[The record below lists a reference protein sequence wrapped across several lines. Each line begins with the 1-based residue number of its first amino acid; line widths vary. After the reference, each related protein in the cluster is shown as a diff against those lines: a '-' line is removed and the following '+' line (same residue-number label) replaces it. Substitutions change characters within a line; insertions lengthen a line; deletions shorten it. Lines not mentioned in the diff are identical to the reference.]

1 MLTISDPSLGNDEIQ
16 AVTDVLRS
24 GMLVQGSQVAR
35 FEQLFA
41 DYVGTKHAV
50 ALNSGTAALHLALL
64 AAGVGDGD
72 EVITTPFSFV
82 STANAILFCRAQPVF
97 ADIDKETFNISPRLL
112 KQAVT
117 KRTKAVIIV
126 HLYGQPC
133 EMDQITAICDEYD
146 LALIEDACQAH
157 GAQYRGRKV
166 GSFGIGC
173 FSFYATKNI
182 TTGEGGMITTDSA
195 DIARQGRLLRS
206 HGQSEKYLH
215 QTLGFNYRMTDIA
228 AACGICQMRKLDKLN
243 DRRIS
248 NAAFLAGQLA
258 GVEGLAIPIVGPDRK
273 HVFHQF
279 TVRVTDRF
287 GMSRDELAAALKESG
302 IMTGIHYPIPIHRQ
316 PLYQRLGYDGS
327 FPVSEQVSGETLSL
341 PVHPGLSDQDLNY
354 IVRIIREARS
364 GRHCHQS
371 CHCAAETAGQ
381 PSQSSDAVC
390 ASARQPRMIEAG
402 LPQSAVVRGQVHIGE
417 GALIEEN
424 VVLGH
429 RDDGVLSIG
438 PDSHIRSG
446 TVIYSDVSI
455 GKGFRTGH
463 NVLIREG
470 TEMGDDVLVGTNTVV
485 DGHCRVGNRVAMQT
499 NVYLTAYTVVE
510 DGAFLGPCS
519 VTTNDKYMEYGAKL
533 AGATIKSGA
542 RIGANSTILPGITI
556 GEKAIVGSGAVVT
569 KDVPNG
575 AVVVGNPA
583 QRMRVKAAARSLHES
598 PVQSGEKPA
607 RPRS

>member
-1 MLTISDPSLGNDEIQ
+1 MLTISDPSLGSDEIQ
-16 AVTDVLRS
+16 AVTDVLKS

-41 DYVGTKHAV
+41 DYVGTRHAV

-64 AAGVGDGD
+64 AAGVGEGD

-82 STANAILFCRAQPVF
+82 STANAILFCHARPVF
-97 ADIDKETFNISPRLL
+97 VDIEKETFNISPQLL

-117 KRTKAVIIV
+117 PRTKAVIIV

-133 EMDQITAICDEYD
+133 EMDQITAVCDEFN

-157 GAQYRGRKV
+157 GAEYRGRRV

-182 TTGEGGMITTDSA
+182 TTGEGGMITTDNA
-195 DIARQGRLLRS
+195 DIAQQGRLLRS

-215 QTLGFNYRMTDIA
+215 QILGFNYRMTDIA
-228 AACGICQMRKLDKLN
+228 AACGICQMRKLDEFNSK
-243 DRRIS
+243 RIR

-258 GVEGLAIPIVGPDRK
+258 GIEGLAIPIVGPERK

-279 TVRVTDRF
+279 TVRVTSRF
-287 GMSRDELAAALKESG
+287 GMSRDELAAALKERG
-302 IMTGIHYPIPIHRQ
+302 IMTGVHYPIPINRQ

-327 FPVSEQVSGETLSL
+327 FPVSERISKETLSL
-341 PVHPGLSDQDLNY
+341 PVHPGLSSEDLSY
-354 IVRIIREARS
+354 IARSIREARD

-371 CHCAAETAGQ
+371 CQCAAEATAQ
-381 PSQSSDAVC
+381 PPQSGITES
-390 ASARQPRMIEAG
+390 G
-402 LPQSAVVRGQVHIGE
+402 LPQGAVVRGKVYIGE
-417 GALIEEN
+417 GAVIEDN

-429 RDDGVLSIG
+429 REDGVLSIG
-438 PDSHIRSG
+438 PNCRIRSG

-455 GKGFRTGH
+455 GRGFKTGH

-510 DGAFLGPCS
+510 DEAFLGPCS

-533 AGATIKSGA
+533 TGATIKSGA

-583 QRMRVKAAARSLHES
+583 QRIRGKAAARSIRES
-598 PVQSGEKPA
+598 LAQASEKPA
-607 RPRS
+607 RSAS

>member
-35 FEQLFA
+35 FEQIFA
-41 DYVGTKHAV
+41 DYIGTQHAV

-64 AAGVGDGD
+64 AAGVGEGD

-82 STANAILFCRAQPVF
+82 STANAILFCRARPVF
-97 ADIDKETFNISPRLL
+97 ADIDRETFNINPRLL

-117 KRTKAVIIV
+117 PRTKAVVIV

-133 EMDQITAICDEYD
+133 EMDQITRICDEHN
-146 LALIEDACQAH
+146 LTLIEDACQAH
-157 GAQYRGRKV
+157 GAEYQGRRV

-182 TTGEGGMITTDSA
+182 TTGEGGMITTDDA

-228 AACGICQMRKLDKLN
+228 AACGICQMRKLDEFN
-243 DRRIS
+243 DRRIR

-341 PVHPGLSDQDLNY
+341 PVHPGLNDQDLNY

-569 KDVPNG
+569 KDVPDG

-583 QRMRVKAAARSLHES
+583 QRMRGRAAVRSVRES
-598 PVQSGEKPA
+598 VPQASEKPA

>member
-1 MLTISDPSLGNDEIQ
+1 MLTISDPSLGSDEIQ
-16 AVTDVLRS
+16 AVTDVLKS

-41 DYVGTKHAV
+41 DHVGTQHAV

-64 AAGVGDGD
+64 AAGVGEGD

-82 STANAILFCRAQPVF
+82 STANAILFCRARPVF
-97 ADIDKETFNISPRLL
+97 VDIEEETFNISPRLL

-117 KRTKAVIIV
+117 PRTKAVIIV

-133 EMDQITAICDEYD
+133 EMDQITRICNEHN
-146 LALIEDACQAH
+146 LTLIEDACQAH
-157 GAQYRGRKV
+157 GAEYRGRRV

-182 TTGEGGMITTDSA
+182 TTGEGGMITTDDA
-195 DIARQGRLLRS
+195 GIAHQGRLLRS

-228 AACGICQMRKLDKLN
+228 AACGICQMKKLDEFN
-243 DRRIS
+243 DRRIR
-248 NAAFLAGQLA
+248 NAASLADQLA
-258 GVEGLAIPIVGPDRK
+258 GIEGLAIPIVGPDRK

-279 TVRVTDRF
+279 TVRVTGRF
-287 GMSRDELAAALKESG
+287 GMSRDELASALKERG
-302 IMTGIHYPIPIHRQ
+302 IMTGIHYPIPIHKQ

-327 FPVSEQVSGETLSL
+327 FPVSEQVSRETLSL

-354 IVRIIREARS
+354 IVRSIREARS
-364 GRHCHQS
+364 GHHCHQS
-371 CHCAAETAGQ
+371 CHCASETADQTPG
-381 PSQSSDAVC
+381 SSNAVC
-390 ASARQPRMIEAG
+390 ASACASGTIQAR
-402 LPQSAVVRGQVHIGE
+402 LPQSAVVLGQVHIGE

-424 VVLGH
+424 VILGH

-438 PDSHIRSG
+438 PDSRIRSG

-455 GKGFRTGH
+455 GRGFRTGH

-510 DGAFLGPCS
+510 DGVFLGPCS

-533 AGATIKSGA
+533 AGATIRSGA

-556 GEKAIVGSGAVVT
+556 GEGAIVGSGAVVT

-583 QRMRVKAAARSLHES
+583 QRIRGRAAVRSVRES
-598 PVQSGEKPA
+598 VAQAGEKPA

>member
-1 MLTISDPSLGNDEIQ
+1 MLTISDPSLGSDEIQ
-16 AVTDVLRS
+16 AVTNVLKS

-35 FEQLFA
+35 FEQIFA
-41 DYVGTKHAV
+41 DYAGTKHAV

-64 AAGVGDGD
+64 AAGVGEGD

-82 STANAILFCRAQPVF
+82 STANAVLFCGARPVF
-97 ADIDKETFNISPRLL
+97 VDIDKETFNINPRLL
-112 KQAVT
+112 RQAIT
-117 KRTKAVIIV
+117 PRTKAVIIV

-133 EMDQITAICDEYD
+133 EMDQITRICGEHN
-146 LALIEDACQAH
+146 LTLVEDACQAH
-157 GAQYRGRKV
+157 GAEYRGRKV

-182 TTGEGGMITTDSA
+182 TTGEGGMITTDNA
-195 DIARQGRLLRS
+195 DIARQARLLRS

-215 QTLGFNYRMTDIA
+215 QILGFNFRMTDIA
-228 AACGICQMRKLDKLN
+228 AACGICQMDKLDEFN
-243 DRRIS
+243 DRRIR

-258 GVEGLAIPIVGPDRK
+258 GIEGLAIPIVGPDRK

-287 GMSRDELAAALKESG
+287 GMSRDELATALKERG
-302 IMTGIHYPIPIHRQ
+302 IMTGVHYPIPIHKQ
-316 PLYQRLGYDGS
+316 PLYQKLGYDGS
-327 FPVSEQVSGETLSL
+327 FPVSEQVAGETLSL

-354 IVRIIREARS
+354 IVRSVREAHN
-364 GRHCHQS
+364 GRHRQQS
-371 CHCAAETAGQ
+371 CPCAAETTH
-381 PSQSSDAVC
+381 PPQSSEGSC
-390 ASARQPRMIEAG
+390 ASAPHSGTMAAR
-402 LPQSAVVRGQVHIGE
+402 LPQSAVVRGQVHLGE
-417 GALIEEN
+417 GTVVEEN

-438 PDSHIRSG
+438 PNSRIRSG

-455 GKGFRTGH
+455 GKGFKTGH

-485 DGHCRVGNRVAMQT
+485 DGHCRVGNGVAMQT

-510 DGAFLGPCS
+510 DGVFLGPCS
-519 VTTNDKYMEYGAKL
+519 VTTNDKYMEYGARL
-533 AGATIKSGA
+533 TGATIKSGA

-556 GEKAIVGSGAVVT
+556 GEKAVVGSGAVVT
-569 KDVPNG
+569 KDVPSG

-583 QRMRVKAAARSLHES
+583 QRIRSKAAPRSARESLRQGS
-598 PVQSGEKPA
+598 EKPA
-607 RPRS
+607 RSGS